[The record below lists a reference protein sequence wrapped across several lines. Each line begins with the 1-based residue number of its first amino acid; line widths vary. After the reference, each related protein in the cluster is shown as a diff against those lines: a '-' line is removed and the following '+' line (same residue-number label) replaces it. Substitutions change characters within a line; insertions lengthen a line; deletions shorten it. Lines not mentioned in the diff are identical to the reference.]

1 MMSQGH
7 GTRAIPLAGLWRHP
21 DFMKL
26 WSAQTVSVFG
36 SQVTTVALALTA
48 VLTLHA
54 TPLQLGL
61 LRAVGSAP
69 PLVIAL
75 FAGVW
80 VDRLP
85 RRPLLVWAD
94 LGRAALL
101 GSIPCA
107 ALLGMLGMEQLYI
120 VVFLA
125 GVLTTV
131 FDVSHMSFVPALV
144 QPEQLVDGNSKL
156 QATFSLAYVLGPGL
170 AGSLVALTT
179 APLAIAV
186 DALSFLVSA
195 LFIGLIRVA
204 GVTPR
209 APARRENVRRDIGEG
224 LRAVFG
230 TPVLRAIALYA
241 GAHFFFV
248 SAILSLLPL
257 YASRDLG
264 VPPALI
270 GVVFAAIGVGYL
282 LGALVGRGV
291 ARRFGLGLAS
301 VGGAVLNG
309 VAVLLIP
316 LAGGHGIVPVA
327 LLVASQ
333 LFLGLGIMV
342 NDVPET
348 SLRQALTPDHLRGRV
363 NATIRFAARGPS
375 LFGALLGGALGQAI
389 GPRLTL
395 LVMGVGLLCAPLWL
409 IFSPIPSLRE
419 PPVPVDRGT
428 RAV

>member
-1 MMSQGH
+1 
-7 GTRAIPLAGLWRHP
+7 
-21 DFMKL
+21 MKL

-36 SQVTTVALALTA
+36 SQVTMVALALTA

-54 TPLQLGL
+54 APLQMGL
-61 LRAVGSAP
+61 LRALGAAP
-69 PLVIAL
+69 ALMIAL
-75 FAGVW
+75 FAGVL

-85 RRPLLVWAD
+85 RRPLLVGAD
-94 LGRAALL
+94 LGRAVLL

-107 ALLGMLGMEQLYI
+107 ALLGVLGMGQLYI

-144 QPEQLVDGNSKL
+144 EPEQLVDGNSKL
-156 QATFSLAYVLGPGL
+156 QTTFSLAYVLGPGL
-170 AGSLVALTT
+170 AGSLVALVT
-179 APLAIAV
+179 APFAIAV

-195 LFIGLIRVA
+195 LVIGVIRVA

-209 APARRENVRRDIGEG
+209 APARRESMRRDIGEG
-224 LRAVFG
+224 LRVVFG
-230 TPVLRAIALYA
+230 SPVLRALALFA
-241 GAHFFFV
+241 GTHFFFT
-248 SAILSLLPL
+248 SAILSLLTL
-257 YASRDLG
+257 YASSDLG

-270 GVVFAAIGVGYL
+270 GVVFAAFGVGYL
-282 LGALVGRGV
+282 LGALIGRGM
-291 ARRFGLGLAS
+291 ARRFGLGPAS
-301 VGGAVLNG
+301 IGGAVLNG

-316 LAGGHGIVPVA
+316 LAGGHGIVSVA

-348 SLRQALTPDHLRGRV
+348 SLRQALTPDRLRGRV
-363 NATIRFAARGPS
+363 NATIRFVARGPS
-375 LFGALLGGALGQAI
+375 LFGALLGGALGQVV
-389 GPRLTL
+389 GLRLTL
-395 LVMGVGLLCAPLWL
+395 LVLGVGLLCAPLWL

-419 PPVPVDRGT
+419 PPAPVDGPAE
-428 RAV
+428 AV

>member
-1 MMSQGH
+1 MRRGH
-7 GTRAIPLAGLWRHP
+7 GARAPLLVGLWRHP

-54 TPLQLGL
+54 NPLQVGL
-61 LRAVGSAP
+61 LRAVGAAP
-69 PLVIAL
+69 PLLIAL

-85 RRPLLVWAD
+85 RRPVLVWAD

-107 ALLGMLGMEQLYI
+107 ALLGVLGMEQLYI

-144 QPEQLVDGNSKL
+144 EPEQLVDGNSKL
-156 QATFSLAYVLGPGL
+156 QTTFSLAYVLGPGL
-170 AGSLVALTT
+170 AGSLVALVT
-179 APLAIAV
+179 APFAIAV

-195 LFIGLIRVA
+195 LVIGLIRVT

-209 APARRENVRRDIGEG
+209 TPARRESMRRDIGEG
-224 LRAVFG
+224 LRVVFG
-230 TPVLRAIALYA
+230 SPVLRPLALFA
-241 GAHFFFV
+241 GTHFFFV
-248 SAILSLLPL
+248 SAILSLLTL

-282 LGALVGRGV
+282 LGALIGRRLV
-291 ARRFGLGLAS
+291 RRFGLGPAS
-301 VGGAVLNG
+301 IGGAVLNG

-348 SLRQALTPDHLRGRV
+348 SLRQALTPDRLRGRV
-363 NATIRFAARGPS
+363 NATIRFVARGPS
-375 LFGALLGGALGQAI
+375 LFGALLGGALGQVV
-389 GPRLTL
+389 GLRLTL

-419 PPVPVDRGT
+419 PPAPVDG
-428 RAV
+428 

>member
-1 MMSQGH
+1 MGRRH
-7 GTRAIPLAGLWRHP
+7 GAPAPPLAGLWRYP

-54 TPLQLGL
+54 TPLQVGL
-61 LRAVGSAP
+61 LRAVGAAP
-69 PLVIAL
+69 ALIIGL
-75 FAGVW
+75 FAGVL

-85 RRPLLVWAD
+85 RRSLLVGAD
-94 LGRAALL
+94 LGRAVLL

-107 ALLGMLGMEQLYI
+107 ALLGTLGMGQLYI

-125 GVLTTV
+125 GVLTIV

-144 QPEQLVDGNSKL
+144 KPEQLVDGNSKL
-156 QATFSLAYVLGPGL
+156 QTTFSLAYVLGPGL
-170 AGSLVALTT
+170 AGSLVALAT

-195 LFIGLIRVA
+195 LILGLIRMA
-204 GVTPR
+204 GATPR
-209 APARRENVRRDIGEG
+209 APARRESVRRDIGEG
-224 LRAVFG
+224 LHAVFG
-230 TPVLRAIALYA
+230 TPVLRALALYA
-241 GAHFFFV
+241 GTHFLFV
-248 SAILSLLPL
+248 SAILSLLTL

-264 VPPALI
+264 LPPTLI

-282 LGALVGRGV
+282 LGAVIGRGV
-291 ARRFGLGLAS
+291 VRRYGLGLAS

-316 LAGGHGIVPVA
+316 LAGGRGIVPA
-327 LLVASQ
+327 GLLVASQ
-333 LFLGLGIMV
+333 LLLGLGIMV

-348 SLRQALTPDHLRGRV
+348 SLRQALTPDRLRGRV
-363 NATIRFAARGPS
+363 NATIRFAAWGPS
-375 LFGALLGGALGQAI
+375 LVGALLGGALGQAV
-389 GPRLTL
+389 GPRVTL
-395 LVMGVGLLCAPLWL
+395 LAMGVGLLCAPLWL

-419 PPVPVDRGT
+419 PPTPVDGQ
-428 RAV
+428 AMAG